1 MNKNPKKT
9 AQYGLFLGYEDNWS
23 DFDDSELFEKNIQIE
38 TKLSS
43 IKIYFIHNQRL
54 LGLESSF
61 VNFITGERKQ
71 GDYHG
76 GDKTSKD
83 IEIKELIMKN
93 NEYVKNFELTM
104 DDKFELIC
112 YIKITT
118 SKENVIEFGENKG
131 KKITILNFQGDN
143 MIQSFFGN
151 YDAKGINSIG
161 FQYINRKQFIFYQI
175 LPILKLKYKINKDEE
190 FKEKYDKDYK
200 DLLKDNISMIYLYR
214 ACCLPE
220 SIFSKIIKY
229 C

>member
-1 MNKNPKKT
+1 MNKNPKRT
-9 AQYGLFLGYEDNWS
+9 TQYGLYLEFVADSSN
-23 DFDDSELFEKNIQIE
+23 FDDSELFEKNIQTE
-38 TKLSS
+38 TKLTS
-43 IKIYFIHNQRL
+43 IKIYFIQNQRL

-71 GDYHG
+71 GGYHG

-83 IEIKELIMKN
+83 IEIKELIMKD

-104 DDKFELIC
+104 DDKFDLIC

-118 SKENVIEFGENKG
+118 SKDKVIEFGENKG
-131 KKITILNFQGDN
+131 KKITILNYTGDN

-151 YDAKGINSIG
+151 YDANGINSIG

-175 LPILKLKYKINKDEE
+175 LPILKLKHKINKDEE
-190 FKEKYDKDYK
+190 FKDKYDKVYK
-200 DLLKDNISMIYLYR
+200 NLLKDNISMIYLYR

>member
-9 AQYGLFLGYEDNWS
+9 TQYGLFLEFVADSSN
-23 DFDDSELFEKNIQIE
+23 FDDSELFEKNIQIE
-38 TKLSS
+38 TKLTS
-43 IKIYFIHNQRL
+43 IKIYFIQNQRL

-71 GDYHG
+71 GGYHG

-83 IEIKELIMKN
+83 IEIKELIMKD

-104 DDKFELIC
+104 DDKFDLIC

-118 SKENVIEFGENKG
+118 SKDKVIEFGENKG

-151 YDAKGINSIG
+151 YDANGINSIG

-175 LPILKLKYKINKDEE
+175 LPILKLKHKINKDEE
-190 FKEKYDKDYK
+190 FKDKYDKGYK